1 MMQRLFSTS
10 ARFFVLCVCSGAR
23 LFVQC
28 VCIYAH
34 SLVRSVRPSARVFV
48 HCVCILCT
56 LLVRSLCPSARA
68 FVRSGS
74 RVFVH
79 CVCILCT
86 LLSLSSCEKA
96 ITDEDSV
103 VSGSPADKDANLTV
117 TVFSIEK
124 TPFGTLAPGAYAPA
138 TRAATRAS
146 ATRAATPASEAC
158 TRLNFAI
165 YDEGG
170 SRVKQVNQTSAEADF
185 GKASFQLAEGDYLLV
200 VVGHSSNGN
209 PTMTDPTKV
218 QFTNATGYTDTYLC
232 CANVTIGEEKVDY
245 NVSLDRITA
254 LCRFVLTDTEIPS
267 EVKKMRFYYTGGS
280 GAFNAQTGLGCVNS
294 KQDVKFDVSDD
305 HKQFDLYTF
314 LHDTEGTIHLTVSA
328 LDASGVEITQRD
340 FDVPMQ
346 QNYITWLSGPFFG
359 DSGSGST
366 TITGVTIN
374 TDWAGE
380 THITF

>member
-1 MMQRLFSTS
+1 MMMQRLFSTS
-10 ARFFVLCVCSGAR
+10 TRFFVLCVC
-23 LFVQC
+23 
-28 VCIYAH
+28 IYAH
-34 SLVRSVRPSARVFV
+34 HVVRSVRPSA
-48 HCVCILCT
+48 
-56 LLVRSLCPSARA
+56 
-68 FVRSGS
+68 

-96 ITDEDSV
+96 INDSDTVVSDSV
-103 VSGSPADKDANLTV
+103 ADKDANLRV
-117 TVFSIEK
+117 TVFSIDK
-124 TPFGTLAPGAYAPA
+124 TPFEAL
-138 TRAATRAS
+138 TRAENAEADFGK
-146 ATRAATPASEAC
+146 ATPASEAC

-185 GKASFQLAEGDYLLV
+185 GKASFQLAEGTYLLV

-232 CANVTIGEEKVDY
+232 CGTVTIGEEKVDY
-245 NVSLDRITA
+245 QVSLDRITA

-267 EVKKMRFYYTGGS
+267 EVKKMHFYYTGGS

-294 KQDVKFDVSDD
+294 KQDVKFDVSASQ
-305 HKQFDLYTF
+305 KQFDLYTF
-314 LHDTEGTIHLTVSA
+314 PYKSTEGTIHLTVSA
-328 LDASGVEITQRD
+328 LDASGVEILQRD

-359 DSGSGST
+359 DSGSSST